1 MITCNPQEVATVN
14 VTSLSPGNLFAYA
27 GSDGKL
33 MAMVVEND
41 GEGRF
46 LSWLHLTGPHAFAM
60 DCMDGRRAMGSSFKV
75 FRIPLKLR
83 DLRLQIEPSCISR
96 KAEHIVGSLL
106 VDEQP
111 RIITAFISQDGS
123 GVDADQWAVSLHDFA
138 RDRPGSGY
146 ACDEWRLVNVPESL
160 PLEVIAQFGGH

>member
-1 MITCNPQEVATVN
+1 
-14 VTSLSPGNLFAYA
+14 
-27 GSDGKL
+27 
-33 MAMVVEND
+33 
-41 GEGRF
+41 
-46 LSWLHLTGPHAFAM
+46 M